1 MSKRGFDE
9 SQLRKT
15 VVTMI
20 DKDGFNKRTVVE
32 GPASIGGGL
41 PTPTQDGNALIS
53 LNGEWIQQPGYGYGV
68 TEVAETLCDFTADDF
83 TKNNVGMYVA
93 QIPVDQTMLQ
103 HFVVLFGDTPFNVQI
118 DDKIYNSKK
127 DNFVF
132 NTMPPSV
139 ILPDPEDEHAL
150 PIFGLQFT
158 DNQYTTLAFGVR
170 EKPNHAVIYREETT
184 YTGIDSNLVK
194 CAPFYVDLDDTGRD
208 QSNPSYE
215 SKVTFAEL
223 DAAVKRNAPIFIRF
237 NTYYYADEQSTD
249 LITGTIIMPALVLSE
264 TVPNASTGPSIQTYM
279 LTSLFPSSFNLHGV
293 DANSD
298 FEIYLEFQKTNDF
311 VLIQMY
317 KRERTTRT
325 SIFTNQV

>member
-32 GPASIGGGL
+32 GPASIGSGL

-83 TKNNVGMYVA
+83 TKNNVGMYIA
-93 QIPVDQTMLQ
+93 QIPVDETMLQ
-103 HFVVLFGDTPFNVQI
+103 HLMDLFGNTEFNVQI

-127 DNFVF
+127 DNF
-132 NTMPPSV
+132 TYSTEPSI
-139 ILPDPEDEHAL
+139 ILPDAEDEHAF
-150 PIFGLQFT
+150 PIFGLQFIDQQHT
-158 DNQYTTLAFGVR
+158 ILAFGVR

-194 CAPFYVDLDDTGRD
+194 CAPFYVDLDDTRQD

-223 DAAVKRNAPIFIRF
+223 DDAVKRNAPIFIRF
-237 NTYYYADEQSTD
+237 NAYYYADEQSND
-249 LITGTIIMPALVLSE
+249 PIIDTIIMPALVLSE

-311 VLIQMY
+311 VLIEMF

>member
-53 LNGEWIQQPGYGYGV
+53 LNGEWIQQPGYGYST
-68 TEVAETLCDFTADDF
+68 TEVVETLCDLTADDF

-103 HFVVLFGDTPFNVQI
+103 HLTEMFSRDTAFNVQI
-118 DDKIYNSKK
+118 NDKIYNSEK
-127 DNFVF
+127 DNFEYSM
-132 NTMPPSV
+132 TPS
-139 ILPDPEDEHAL
+139 ITLPDAEDENAF

-158 DNQYTTLAFGVR
+158 DNQHTILMFGVR
-170 EKPNHAVIYREETT
+170 EKPNHAKIYREETIF
-184 YTGIDSNLVK
+184 TGINSNLVK
-194 CAPFYVDLDDTGRD
+194 CAPFYVDLDDTNYD
-208 QSNPSYE
+208 DSNPSYE
-215 SKVTFAEL
+215 SKVTFEEL
-223 DAAVKRNAPIFIRF
+223 DDAVERNAPIYIRF
-237 NTYYYADEQSTD
+237 KTYGFDGQGTPSTD
-249 LITGTIIMPALVLSE
+249 IITMPALVWKRFSGEENKTDVYRLS
-264 TVPNASTGPSIQTYM
+264 TI
-279 LTSLFPSSFNLHGV
+279 FPSTFSFGSV
-293 DANSD
+293 DLNCD
-298 FEIYLEFQKTNDF
+298 FEIYLEFQKDNEF